1 MPLLRHR
8 LAPATSIPGSS
19 SVATTLAGPESKPRC
34 FCPILCSFQLGTVSG
49 RAVVASGWRCAY
61 RWPWSVMGLPW
72 LDREE
77 RGAPQRH
84 AEAFLSEICHL
95 PTRQTARFLSV
106 LRVSSVGCPVAFCGV
121 LQALLVSRR
130 QQKTGAKAGF
140 SAVLCSPGNAWE
152 VRMVPRERLEL
163 SLCRQKRILNPPR
176 LPIPPPRQWR
186 RSIGG
191 AYRWS
196 IGFVAGKHISGK
208 LRGLSRVSP
217 CVSPIFISTCPRP

>member
-49 RAVVASGWRCAY
+49 RAVVASRLAL
-61 RWPWSVMGLPW
+61 RLPVA
-72 LDREE
+72 LVCHGTSLARPRR

-84 AEAFLSEICHL
+84 AEAFFIGDMPSAHASDSAFSVCAEGVERWLSGSFLWRSASTAGES
-95 PTRQTARFLSV
+95 QTT
-106 LRVSSVGCPVAFCGV
+106 
-121 LQALLVSRR
+121 
-130 QQKTGAKAGF
+130 KTGAKAGF

-186 RSIGG
+186 RSIGRRLPLVNRVRG
-191 AYRWS
+191 
-196 IGFVAGKHISGK
+196 GKTHF
-208 LRGLSRVSP
+208 R
-217 CVSPIFISTCPRP
+217 